1 MVRNYVPYFLISS
14 LPREDNQLIVHSRIL
29 TLTGTNP
36 QCRIRKKIYSSIKFL
51 DNLGQ
56 FDGK

>member
-1 MVRNYVPYFLISS
+1 MPISS
-14 LPREDNQLIVHSRIL
+14 FPREDNHLIVHSRIL

-36 QCRIRKKIYSSIKFL
+36 QCRIRKNIYSSIKFL

>member
-1 MVRNYVPYFLISS
+1 MFIAYLTFLNCIPKLS
-14 LPREDNQLIVHSRIL
+14 LPVFLL
-29 TLTGTNP
+29 TLQQLVFKN
-36 QCRIRKKIYSSIKFL
+36 IYSSIKFL

>member
-1 MVRNYVPYFLISS
+1 MPISS
-14 LPREDNQLIVHSRIL
+14 FPREDNHLIVHSRIL

-36 QCRIRKKIYSSIKFL
+36 QCRFRKKIYSSIKFL
-51 DNLGQ
+51 DNLCQ

>member
-14 LPREDNQLIVHSRIL
+14 FPCKNNQLIVHSRIL
-29 TLTGTNP
+29 TFTGTNP
-36 QCRIRKKIYSSIKFL
+36 QYRIRKNIYSSIKFL

-56 FDGK
+56 SDGK